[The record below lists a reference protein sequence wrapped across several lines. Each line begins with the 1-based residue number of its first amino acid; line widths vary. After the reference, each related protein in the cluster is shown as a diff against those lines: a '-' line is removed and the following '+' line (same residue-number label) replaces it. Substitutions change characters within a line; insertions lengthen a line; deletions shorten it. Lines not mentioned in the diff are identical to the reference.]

1 VPLRRRRPGA
11 NRDAGAPQS
20 VRRRADGPPGL
31 RKLPP
36 DLEDL
41 ASGRRDA
48 LRPRRRPKGRI
59 ADSRVAGLIAGVAN
73 HEARRVFDARVERL
87 RRPGVSEP
95 ELERGLCEVALLGLW
110 RGRNVMGFDV
120 LAQDVLGIPIERAR
134 ALAKRGAEQ
143 RGVDLSQL
151 PDIAVALWMRSE
163 AALLDRHPAAS
174 IEARVKDE
182 RIELVISLPL
192 APPLA
197 AAEAVASVGRSAV
210 GLARVLAGEPPLG
223 PPRDPK

>member
-11 NRDAGAPQS
+11 NRDTTGPKG
-20 VRRRADGPPGL
+20 VRRRSDGPSGL

-87 RRPGVSEP
+87 RRGGVPEP
-95 ELERGLCEVALLGLW
+95 ELERGLCDAVLLGLW
-110 RGRNVMGFDV
+110 RGRNVMGFDA
-120 LAQDVLGIPIERAR
+120 LAQDVLGVPIERAR
-134 ALAKRGAEQ
+134 ALAERGASQ
-143 RGVDLSQL
+143 RGVALSQL

-163 AALLDRHPAAS
+163 AALLERHPGAA
-174 IEARVKDE
+174 IEARMNDE

-192 APPLA
+192 APALG
-197 AAEAVASVGRSAV
+197 AAEAVASVGRSAA

>member
-1 VPLRRRRPGA
+1 M
-11 NRDAGAPQS
+11 
-20 VRRRADGPPGL
+20 
-31 RKLPP
+31 
-36 DLEDL
+36 
-41 ASGRRDA
+41 
-48 LRPRRRPKGRI
+48 
-59 ADSRVAGLIAGVAN
+59 AGLIAGVAN

-95 ELERGLCEVALLGLW
+95 ELERGLCEAVLVGLW
-110 RGRNVMGFDV
+110 RGRNVMGFDA

-134 ALAKRGAEQ
+134 ALAMRGAAQ
-143 RGVDLSQL
+143 RGVALSQL
-151 PDIAVALWMRSE
+151 PDIAVALWLRSE
-163 AALLDRHPAAS
+163 AALLDRHPNAS